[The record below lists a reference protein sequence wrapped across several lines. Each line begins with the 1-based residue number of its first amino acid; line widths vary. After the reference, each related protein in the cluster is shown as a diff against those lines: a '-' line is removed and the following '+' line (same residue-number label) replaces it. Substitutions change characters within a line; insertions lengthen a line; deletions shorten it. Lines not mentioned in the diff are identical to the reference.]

1 MKIAITTSGQGL
13 DAPVDPRFGRAQRFL
28 LVDQE
33 RHEVTIV
40 ENQQNRGLAQG
51 AGIQAAQHVVEAGA
65 TVLVTGHCG
74 PKAFAVLRAAGVAV
88 HVGASGSARE
98 ALDAL
103 LAGEIPAIDAP
114 DVDGHW

>member
-1 MKIAITTSGQGL
+1 MKIAITTSGHDL
-13 DAPVDPRFGRAQRFL
+13 DAPIDPRFGRARRFL

-51 AGIQAAQHVVEAGA
+51 AGIQAAQQVVDAGA
-65 TVLVTGHCG
+65 TALLTGHCG

-88 HVGASGSARE
+88 HAGAAGSARE

-103 LAGEIPAIDAP
+103 LAGEIPAADAA